1 MGTEDKQTTRGT
13 GRGDEDED
21 QLIIIPLANGRSLMA
36 GPPSAREVRPPL
48 LVVSTGRGVCGGV
61 RGHSGWGAGKG
72 TARAFSF
79 VFRPIALA
87 ACQRLEN
94 QGQLVA
100 SPATPSPGVGVPGV
114 GLTFAGVQ
122 WPRGG
127 GGGAEE
133 QRGGREAR
141 GRPRAVK
148 EKKELTAQTR
158 LIRESRTKSWQHFHV
173 AITNESGSHQHTTLF
188 TLTFS
193 SQTI

>member
-87 ACQRLEN
+87 ACQRLEKSRAISR
-94 QGQLVA
+94 Q
-100 SPATPSPGVGVPGV
+100 
-114 GLTFAGVQ
+114 
-122 WPRGG
+122 PRDSLPWGG
-127 GGGAEE
+127 GTWGGADVC
-133 QRGGREAR
+133 RGPMAQGWR
-141 GRPRAVK
+141 GRRRRTAGGPGGQRPASCCKRKKRADC
-148 EKKELTAQTR
+148 A
-158 LIRESRTKSWQHFHV
+158 
-173 AITNESGSHQHTTLF
+173 NEAD
-188 TLTFS
+188 
-193 SQTI
+193 